1 LNEFGWLPIVA
12 VSATAFGLSIQL
24 TLPKS
29 VQFRIM
35 SRPERIRVLVVD
47 DHPVVCRGL
56 TAIIQAEEG
65 MLVVGQASDG
75 WQAVRMFREHTPDI
89 TLMDLRMPVMSGVE
103 AIRAIHAE
111 FSSARFIVL
120 TTYHGD
126 EDIHRALKAGA
137 QAYLLKGMSDTE
149 LLEAIRNVHSGL
161 KYLPQPVL
169 ESLASRPP
177 KSDLSERELQIL
189 HLIVKGMSN
198 KRIGDSLGI
207 TEATVKWHVNM
218 ILSRLNV
225 SDRTQ
230 AAVTALNRGIVE
242 L

>member
-1 LNEFGWLPIVA
+1 
-12 VSATAFGLSIQL
+12 
-24 TLPKS
+24 
-29 VQFRIM
+29 M
-35 SRPERIRVLVVD
+35 SRSDKIRVLVVD

-56 TAIIQAEEG
+56 TAIIQAEPG

-75 WQAVRMFREHTPDI
+75 LDAVRMFGEHKPDI
-89 TLMDLRMPVMSGVE
+89 TLMDLRMPLMSGVE
-103 AIRAIHAE
+103 AIRAIHMD
-111 FSSARFIVL
+111 FPDARFIVL

-137 QAYLLKGMSDTE
+137 QAYLLKGMSDIE

-161 KYLPQPVL
+161 RYLPQPVL
-169 ESLASRPP
+169 ESLANRPP

-198 KRIGDSLGI
+198 KRIGESLGI

-218 ILSRLNV
+218 ILSRLHV

>member
-1 LNEFGWLPIVA
+1 MN
-12 VSATAFGLSIQL
+12 
-24 TLPKS
+24 
-29 VQFRIM
+29 
-35 SRPERIRVLVVD
+35 RPEKIRVLVVD

-56 TAIIQAEEG
+56 AAIIQAEPG
-65 MLVVGQASDG
+65 MSVTGQAPDG
-75 WQAVRMFREHTPDI
+75 AQAVRMFREQRPDI

-103 AIRAIHAE
+103 AIRAIHKD
-111 FSSARFIVL
+111 FPGARFIVL

-137 QAYLLKGMSDTE
+137 QAYLLKGMSDVE
-149 LLEAIRNVHSGL
+149 LLEAIRNVHAGL
-161 KYLPQPVL
+161 RYLPQPVL
-169 ESLASRPP
+169 DTLASRPP
-177 KSDLSERELQIL
+177 KSDLSGRELEIL

-198 KRIGDSLGI
+198 KRIGESLGI
-207 TEATVKWHVNM
+207 AEATVKWHVNM